1 MQFWL
6 HYQDPLFDSTHVVGM
21 WSFEHILLLGVFLLL
36 AVLMFRF
43 MMKRTLN
50 QREKILRGYA
60 VFLMLLEVTRV
71 TWNLI
76 VNDVVIWNDVLPLY
90 TCGIFIVALPLSVT
104 NTPLKKASIAFIKIS
119 ATLSGLAFLLFPSTA
134 LVDYPIWHYNTLQS
148 FVMHTSMMITG
159 ILYWLPPYQR
169 TTKKDW
175 YYFMG
180 WVTVY
185 GIAAGIVNTLTDSNL
200 MFVGQPLPNTPLVW
214 VEMVV
219 GPTLYGVF
227 IILLHYLWGALMWWI
242 ATLVYDK
249 VSKFTNKNSTEIS
262 ASSR

>member
-1 MQFWL
+1 MQFWRY
-6 HYQDPLFDSTHVVGM
+6 YQDPLFDSSHVAGM
-21 WSFEHILLLGVFLLL
+21 WSFDHILLLAIFLLL
-36 AVLMFRF
+36 AGFMFHF
-43 MMKRTLN
+43 MMTRTLT

-60 VFLMLLEVTRV
+60 IFLILLEVTRV
-71 TWNLI
+71 SWNLI

-104 NTPLKKASIAFIKIS
+104 NTPLKQASIGYIKIS

-148 FVMHTSMMITG
+148 FIMHTSMMITG

-175 YYFMG
+175 FYFIG

-185 GIAAGIVNTLTDSNL
+185 GVAAGIVNTLTNSNL
-200 MFVGQPLPNTPLVW
+200 MFVGQPLANTPLVW
-214 VEMVV
+214 VEMIV

-227 IILLHYLWGALMWWI
+227 IILIHYLWGALMWGI
-242 ATLVYDK
+242 ATVAYDVSIKK
-249 VSKFTNKNSTEIS
+249 VKSKQQMIDV
-262 ASSR
+262 